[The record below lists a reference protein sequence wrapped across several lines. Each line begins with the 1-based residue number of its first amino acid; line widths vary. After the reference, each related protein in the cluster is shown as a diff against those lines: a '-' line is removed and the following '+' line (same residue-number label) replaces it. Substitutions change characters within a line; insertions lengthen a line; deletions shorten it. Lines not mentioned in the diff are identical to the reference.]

1 MFENM
6 GEQFAE
12 NGAQTLN
19 VLKKFLSTAIFF
31 FKKAVDRIYIYRHF
45 FHIYSPIT
53 DPQIWSLKNS
63 VPKGPFP

>member
-53 DPQIWSLKNS
+53 DPQI
-63 VPKGPFP
+63 